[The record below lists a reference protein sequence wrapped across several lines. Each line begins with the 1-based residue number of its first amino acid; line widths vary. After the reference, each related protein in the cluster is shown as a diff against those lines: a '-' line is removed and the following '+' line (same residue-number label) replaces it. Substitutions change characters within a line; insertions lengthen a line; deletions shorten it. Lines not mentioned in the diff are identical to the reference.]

1 MINCEYTLNGKTDP
15 THTTLFNY
23 IAKTSATERS
33 AEQVYKVLREAG
45 IAIRKNDAGGNPR
58 MYLVMGTDSSVSY
71 RRAQNINLGARKFFG
86 LSESER
92 LLDYT
97 NLGQRSNKFTGINTL
112 YGLSINSD
120 MLRKMQSV
128 DARELAIRQAM
139 AEKTREE
146 ILMSTFKDDYLLS
159 EQALKENNSER
170 SKFSN
175 MAQNSLDNTVKQI
188 NKLKEKF
195 RQAGIDVE
203 VQLDGDIEEKGVLLP
218 VSEDRP
224 NPVILLNPNNISE
237 DTVYHEFAHLF
248 IDLLGYNHP
257 LVQQAIQELRGTI
270 LYQEVLDYYPEL
282 AENQERLDKEVLA
295 TAIGLEGAR
304 MEKKTPSKFQE
315 LLNRIFRA
323 IGRLLGVSQDAVSI
337 LARNMIVNEIDTTQ
351 FSGALAPY
359 AQMSKAERNVKSIVE
374 TLRVKTQT
382 AINKL
387 ESLPFKNE
395 AAINELKLQQ
405 SKLETVTEV
414 ESLIDFVNYTA
425 RLASRADQT
434 FENIL
439 QEYSSNPALISGE
452 RRLQMLQQL
461 HEVHEWLQAFHNNTG
476 ENGST
481 LTAIKLELRS
491 KISSLEAKSKDTV
504 DLKAF
509 KNRLADAID
518 VLDELDTKYKKVG
531 IPILADL
538 LLEYN
543 KPQINDKIDAAIE
556 KVKATGR
563 EFGLEKRT
571 PEYREL
577 ERQLKAKEITPEE
590 FKQAKIELNVKHLQA
605 RKIGRES
612 IIQELTESQK
622 NKGWLSYMMDP
633 IIYSSQTAIQ
643 LFASHVK
650 ASLYKAA
657 DKFRETKYE
666 LRDIYREYAD
676 SRPGL
681 DVNDA
686 KFNEPL
692 LDVYTYE
699 IIDWAETQRTG
710 EHVTKRMNLLSFV
723 QPYDVGKYYQ
733 AETDML
739 TALSKKYNRPVKSE
753 DIKTWNKSK
762 KASQYYQE
770 IADWY
775 AQNSVMT
782 EDAQDRYQEM
792 ITKRN
797 VIQRDLEVA
806 VQEGNANKVGLLEAE
821 LAALSTQIGAS
832 YDFKNKQFKGSLA
845 QPNDKYKNPKY
856 EQLTRDKNSVEYRYY
871 NALLNEYR
879 KSQKKLGRT
888 NQVRNSWN
896 DFSYILPTIRKSS
909 LNKTIEGASSIN
921 ASQIISAGK
930 DMIKDTYEVLE
941 ADTDYGVLVG
951 LNGEMLQTVPVFFT
965 NPVDEKDVS
974 RDALGS
980 ILKFS
985 HMSNMFEE
993 KSKILGSV
1001 EMMRNVIEQRR
1012 TLEVDENGNPAYNK
1026 VTARLKNMAKQ
1037 VVTQDP
1043 KKNPDNQFRHLNEF
1057 IDSVF
1062 YGEKDLKNQL
1072 KTTIKLFGREV
1083 DLSGDKLSKSAVFL
1097 TAATSLVGNK
1107 LQAVNQIIMD
1117 NERLIEEGIAGE
1129 YFGKMD
1135 LAWAKG
1141 VYYKNL
1147 ATLNTLKD
1155 AGSFAKDNKMLQAA
1169 ELLDALSDLID
1180 ANGEK
1185 VTGARLKK
1193 YLSSDTAFFM
1203 QNMAEHE
1210 TAITRMLAVARGYK
1224 GKLKDKDGK
1233 VLMNEKNEPADLYDM
1248 LINNSKGMLVLDPR
1262 VANVSL
1268 FDIRST
1274 IAGLQKK
1281 SNQIKGSVDRSM
1293 AERRAAGKMVTLFR
1307 RFLAPGFRRHWG
1319 HGGLANVSRLHV
1331 DTETGMLSEGAYWTT
1346 YKYIRDQVQSI
1357 ATKQPANVWNL
1368 LTVDEKANV
1377 RRTAAQSL
1385 FLVSS
1390 TIIAGLLMGAAA
1402 DEDDEE
1408 KAAQYIFWAYQAR
1421 RLQTELGAFVSPK
1434 EAYNITKSPS
1444 AASRPI
1450 INMYNLITHI
1460 AFKELPYALGAEG
1473 LEKDI
1478 FYQRKSGRFEK
1489 GDRKVIKMI
1498 EKVTPIWSGLN
1509 KDAAEAI
1516 KWFDLNG

>member
-1 MINCEYTLNGKTDP
+1 MNCEYTLNGKTDP
-15 THTTLFNY
+15 THTALFNY
-23 IAKTSATERS
+23 VANTPANKRSTE
-33 AEQVYKVLREAG
+33 EVYKVLREAG
-45 IAIRKNDAGGNPR
+45 IAIRKNDAAGNPR
-58 MYLVMGTDSSVSY
+58 MYLVMGTDSSVNY
-71 RRAQNINLGARKFFG
+71 RRAQNINVGARKFFG
-86 LSESER
+86 LSETER
-92 LLDYT
+92 LLEYT
-97 NLGQRSNKFTGINTL
+97 NLGERSNKFTGINTL
-112 YGLSINSD
+112 YGLNINGA
-120 MLRKMQSV
+120 MLQKMQSL
-128 DARELAIRQAM
+128 DEQELEIRQAI
-139 AEKTREE
+139 AESTREE
-146 ILMSTFKDDYLLS
+146 ILRSSFEEDYRAS
-159 EQALKENNSER
+159 EQALAENNSER

-175 MAQNSLDNTVKQI
+175 MAQNSLNNTIKQI
-188 NKLKEKF
+188 NKLKEAFK
-195 RQAGIDVE
+195 RAGIDVE
-203 VQLDGDIEEKGVLLP
+203 VQLDGDIEEKGVLLG

-224 NPVILLNPNNISE
+224 NPVILLNPSNISE

-257 LVQQAIQELRGTI
+257 LIQQAVKELRGTA
-270 LYQEVLDYYPEL
+270 LYEEILDYYPEL
-282 AENQERLDKEVLA
+282 LEDQERLDKEVLA

-304 MEKKTPSKFQE
+304 MEKKTPSKFQQ

-323 IGRLLGVSQDAVSI
+323 IGKLLGVSQDAVSV
-337 LARNMIVNEIDTTQ
+337 LARNMIVNEIDASQ
-351 FSGALAPY
+351 FRGALSPY
-359 AQMSKAERNVKSIVE
+359 AQMSKAEKNVKSIVE

-387 ESLPFKNE
+387 EALPFKND

-405 SKLETVTEV
+405 SKLETVTSV
-414 ESLIDFVNYTA
+414 ESLIDFVNYTG
-425 RLASRADQT
+425 RLAARADAT

-439 QEYSSNPALISGE
+439 TEYSSNKSLISGE
-452 RRLQMLQQL
+452 KRLQMLQQL
-461 HEVHEWLQAFHNNTG
+461 HQIHEWLQAFHNNTG

-481 LTAIKLELRS
+481 LTAIKLELLDRI
-491 KISSLEAKSKDTV
+491 KTLEGQGKDV
-504 DLKAF
+504 ADLKAF
-509 KNRLADAID
+509 KSRLADAID
-518 VLDELDTKYKKVG
+518 VLDKLDKQYTKVG

-543 KPQINDKIDAAIE
+543 KPEINDKIDAAIE
-556 KVKATGR
+556 KVRATGR

-577 ERQLKAKEITPEE
+577 VRQLKAKEITSEE
-590 FKQAKIELNVKHLQA
+590 FNQAKIELNVKHLQA

-622 NKGWLSYMMDP
+622 NKSWLSYMMDP
-633 IIYSSQTAIQ
+633 IIYSSQPAIQ

-650 ASLYKAA
+650 AALYRAA

-686 KFNEPL
+686 VFNEPI

-699 IIDWAETQRTG
+699 IIDWEETQRTG
-710 EHVTKRMNLLSFV
+710 EHVTKKMNLLSFV

-739 TALSKKYNRPVKSE
+739 TALAKKYNRPVKSE
-753 DIKTWNKSK
+753 EIKTWNKSK
-762 KASQYYQE
+762 KAAQYYQE
-770 IADWY
+770 ISDWY
-775 AQNSVMT
+775 AENSVMA
-782 EDAQDRYQEM
+782 EDAQDRYEAM
-792 ITKRN
+792 IAKRN
-797 VIQRDLEVA
+797 ALQRELEVA
-806 VQEGNANKVGLLEAE
+806 VQQGNSNKVGLLEAE
-821 LAALSTQIGAS
+821 IAALGTQIAAS
-832 YDFKNKQFKGSLA
+832 YDYRNKQFKGSFVR
-845 QPNDKYKNPKY
+845 PSDKYKNPKY
-856 EQLTRDKNSVEYRYY
+856 EQLTKDKNSVEYRYY
-871 NALLNEYR
+871 NALLNEYK

-896 DFSYILPTIRKSS
+896 EFSYILPTIRKSA

-921 ASQIISAGK
+921 ASQVISAGR

-941 ADTDYGVLVG
+941 TDTEYGVLVG
-951 LNGEMLQTVPVFFT
+951 LNGERLQTVPVFFT

-1001 EMMRNVIEQRR
+1001 EMMRSIIEQRR
-1012 TLEVDENGNPAYNK
+1012 TLEIDENGNPAFNK
-1026 VTARLKNMAKQ
+1026 VTARLKNMAKKA
-1037 VVTQDP
+1037 VTQDP
-1043 KKNPDNQFRHLNEF
+1043 KKDPDNQFRHLNEF

-1062 YGEKDLKNQL
+1062 YGERDLKNQL
-1072 KTTIKLFGREV
+1072 KTTIKLFGKEV

-1129 YFGKMD
+1129 YFGKTD

-1141 VYYKNL
+1141 EYYKNII
-1147 ATLNTLKD
+1147 TLQTLKD

-1180 ANGEK
+1180 SSGEK

-1193 YLSSDTAFFM
+1193 YLSTDTAFFM

-1248 LINNSKGMLVLDPR
+1248 LIKNNKGMLILDPR

-1268 FDIRST
+1268 FDVRST
-1274 IAGLQKK
+1274 LAGLQKK

-1319 HGGLANVSRLHV
+1319 HGGLANVSRLHI

-1368 LTVDEKANV
+1368 LTTDEKANV
-1377 RRTAAQSL
+1377 RRTAAQSV
-1385 FLVSS
+1385 FFVSS
-1390 TIIAGLLMGAAA
+1390 MILASMLMGAAA

-1408 KAAQYIFWAYQAR
+1408 TAAMYVFWAYQAR

-1434 EAYNITKSPS
+1434 EIYNISKSPS

-1450 INMYNLITHI
+1450 MNMYNLITHI

-1509 KDAAEAI
+1509 KNAEEAI
-1516 KWFDLNG
+1516 KWFDING